1 MDRKDYVEIL
11 KVLDNISFNTAV
23 IKWILIIAIIV
34 AAIWII
40 VNTVSYF
47 EMINMIQNTLR
58 LH

>member
-40 VNTVSYF
+40 VNIVSYF
-47 EMINMIQNTLR
+47 EMVNMIQNTLR